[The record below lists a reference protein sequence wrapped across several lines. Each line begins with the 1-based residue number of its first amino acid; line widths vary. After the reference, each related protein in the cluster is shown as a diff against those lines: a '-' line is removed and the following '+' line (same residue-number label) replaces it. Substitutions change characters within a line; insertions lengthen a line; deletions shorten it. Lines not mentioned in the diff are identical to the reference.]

1 MIRLLTQRRFGPIG
15 VDIGARS
22 VKLVQL
28 TADHARVVDAV
39 RWDVPGRQDVPA
51 DKAERA
57 AQLTKMLLQSREGR
71 AFRGRDAVVCVGRDD
86 LFLQNLRVPK
96 ASADAAQR
104 LAKQEAASRLPYPIS
119 EAELQ
124 VVPVAE
130 VRQQEA
136 VLTEVL
142 LFACHRDRLRRQLE
156 AVEKA
161 GLNPVAV
168 DIEPAAL
175 LRGCRKQYRREEDR
189 RQRLMYVHIGYSST
203 AVVIAEGN
211 DALFVKYIDLAGRH
225 MDEAVAQ
232 RLDMPTGQANALRK
246 HNGDRRADQQDP
258 EITQSI
264 AAAVRPIIERLA
276 AELAMCVRYHSVT
289 FRGRPL
295 ARMIL
300 GGGEAIAALSD
311 VLAQRLDVPTELA
324 HPLRPFKSAET
335 DIRRGQWD
343 VATGLALK
351 QTN

>member
-1 MIRLLTQRRFGPIG
+1 
-15 VDIGARS
+15 
-22 VKLVQL
+22 VQL
-28 TADHARVVDAV
+28 TADHTRVVDAV
-39 RWDVPGRQDVPA
+39 RWDFPGRQDSAA
-51 DKAERA
+51 DEAERSGR
-57 AQLTKMLLQSREGR
+57 LTETLLQSREGR

-96 ASADAAQR
+96 ASEDAVRR
-104 LAKQEAASRLPYPIS
+104 LAEQEAAGRLPYPIS

-130 VRQQEA
+130 VRQQET

-142 LFACHRDRLRRQLE
+142 LFACHRDRLRRQLD
-156 AVEKA
+156 AIEKA

-175 LRGCRKQYRREEDR
+175 LRGCRQQYRREEDQN
-189 RQRLMYVHIGYSST
+189 QRLIYVHIGYSST
-203 AVVIAEGN
+203 AVVIAEGDN
-211 DALFVKYIDLAGRH
+211 ALFVKYIDVGGRH

-232 RLDMPTGQANALRK
+232 RLDMPAVQANALRK

-264 AAAVRPIIERLA
+264 AAAVRPILERLA

-311 VLAQRLDVPTELA
+311 VLAQRLELQCELA
-324 HPLRPFKSAET
+324 NPLRPFKSADT
-335 DIRRGQWD
+335 NIRLGQWD

-351 QTN
+351 QIN